1 MNRGRATSG
10 RFLRDAR
17 PPPSD
22 ARILPLINIVFL
34 LLIFFMLAGRFAF
47 HDPFRITPPRSGS
60 ERAAAGRD
68 LLVLVAADGR
78 LGLNGEV
85 MEPAAL
91 KSALARRLSR
101 DGAREVHIM
110 ADSRGEA
117 RQVVAVMQL
126 LRESGAEKLH
136 LLTLSGHR

>member
-10 RFLRDAR
+10 RYLRDAR

-68 LLVLVAADGR
+68 LLVPVAADGR
-78 LGLNGEV
+78 LVSMARSWSPPRSSRRWPGV
-85 MEPAAL
+85 CRVPARGRFTSWPTA
-91 KSALARRLSR
+91 AARPGRS
-101 DGAREVHIM
+101 
-110 ADSRGEA
+110 SP
-117 RQVVAVMQL
+117 
-126 LRESGAEKLH
+126 
-136 LLTLSGHR
+136 